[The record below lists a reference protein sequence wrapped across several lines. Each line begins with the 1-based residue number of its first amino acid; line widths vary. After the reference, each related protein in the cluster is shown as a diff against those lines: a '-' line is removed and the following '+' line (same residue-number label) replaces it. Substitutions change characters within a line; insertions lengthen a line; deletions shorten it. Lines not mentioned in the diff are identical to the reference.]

1 METTDEIMAAT
12 SSALCA
18 HGYADLTMQRIA
30 DEASMTT
37 AAIHYHFDTK
47 EGLMDAFL
55 RDLTDRFEARLDCDD
70 PDPRDRLATL
80 LDAAFEPPDRPTE
93 GLPVALM
100 ELKVRAAHRPA
111 YRERFRE
118 LDERIRAAVAEAV
131 RAGVAEGVFDD
142 ADPEAVARSVV
153 AAIDGAHARRV
164 ALGEDPAE
172 TRATVERE
180 LEGRLGW
187 APGAPA

>member
-1 METTDEIMAAT
+1 METTEEIMAAT
-12 SSALCA
+12 ARALCA

-47 EGLMDAFL
+47 EGLMEAFL
-55 RDLTDRFEARLDCDD
+55 RDLTDRFEARLDCDA
-70 PDPRDRLATL
+70 PDPRERLATL
-80 LDAAFEPPDRPTE
+80 LDAAFEPPERSTD
-93 GLPVALM
+93 GLAVALM

-111 YRERFRE
+111 YRERFHE
-118 LDERIRAAVAEAV
+118 LDERMRAAVAEAV
-131 RAGVAEGVFDD
+131 RAGVDEGLFDD
-142 ADPEAVARSVV
+142 ADPEAVARAVV
-153 AAIDGAHARRV
+153 TAIDGAHARRV
-164 ALGEDPAE
+164 ALDEDPAE

-180 LEGRLGW
+180 LASRLGW